1 MPKKNR
7 WIPFDESPHVM
18 QKKNAQWIPQG
29 VAGTP
34 RRFAVGDSV
43 LSNVGTGWW
52 KRGTVVQL
60 DYLEEN
66 WPAGRVAPYQ
76 IELENGDLIY
86 APEDSDRLI
95 RAVLSCGNAAC
106 GKALAPPLLQCS
118 SCKAEAYCDKACQV
132 GPAAAY
138 DMKSAPHARPLLLA
152 HPFPT
157 PIALAPPLADRRV
170 EGRTQALVLRA
181 RAGRSSRAD
190 PARRAERRKSAGLVH
205 LARTGRDNRVARP
218 TGDEVV

>member
-132 GPAAAY
+132 GPDDIY
-138 DMKSAPHARPLLLA
+138 IYICIYIYMYIYMHTHAC
-152 HPFPT
+152 
-157 PIALAPPLADRRV
+157 IYIYIWYIYI
-170 EGRTQALVLRA
+170 
-181 RAGRSSRAD
+181 
-190 PARRAERRKSAGLVH
+190 
-205 LARTGRDNRVARP
+205 
-218 TGDEVV
+218 

>member
-95 RAVLSCGNAAC
+95 RAVLSCG
-106 GKALAPPLLQCS
+106 KALAPPLLQCS

-132 GPAAAY
+132 GPDDIY
-138 DMKSAPHARPLLLA
+138 INICIYIYMYIYMHTHAC
-152 HPFPT
+152 
-157 PIALAPPLADRRV
+157 IYIYIWYIYI
-170 EGRTQALVLRA
+170 
-181 RAGRSSRAD
+181 
-190 PARRAERRKSAGLVH
+190 
-205 LARTGRDNRVARP
+205 
-218 TGDEVV
+218 

>member
-1 MPKKNR
+1 MPKKKERDAR
-7 WIPFDESPHVM
+7 WT
-18 QKKNAQWIPQG
+18 PQG

-43 LSNVGTGWW
+43 RCNAGTGWW

-60 DYLEEN
+60 DYLEDEED

-95 RAVLSCGNAAC
+95 RAAVLSCGNAAC

-138 DMKSAPHARPLLLA
+138 
-152 HPFPT
+152 
-157 PIALAPPLADRRV
+157 
-170 EGRTQALVLRA
+170 E
-181 RAGRSSRAD
+181 
-190 PARRAERRKSAGLVH
+190 E
-205 LARTGRDNRVARP
+205 RVARAP
-218 TGDEVV
+218 ASARSPLSYPYRPCPAARRPSRGRPDTSTCAARQGRAQQPRRSSAPRGKAQKRRPRAPRAHWQG